1 MRLRGYP
8 SRQPSDA
15 HLAVLDIDGLHQRVE
30 LLRVK
35 VVRALP
41 FPAEL
46 VGYLA
51 QQLLF
56 PDKVVPAAVALRPLL
71 SLAAVPHLVVDR
83 LALS

>member
-1 MRLRGYP
+1 MPMRLRGYP

-46 VGYLA
+46 VGYLE
-51 QQLLF
+51 
-56 PDKVVPAAVALRPLL
+56 PVPLL
-71 SLAAVPHLVVDR
+71 SGELPR
-83 LALS
+83 QIP